1 MMAKKRILNGNIC
14 GAIVVALATVSNAFA
29 ANVVQ
34 RNTVS
39 NRVSTTRPTAA
50 AARMPT
56 MSVTTTATSSTST
69 TPAPETTAAPAA
81 TTTVT
86 ETPTPVV
93 ENKSNQF
100 GTGLTSK
107 SETII
112 DTAAANL
119 AELVRAQRA
128 ALDASG
134 AGVPTATQTMN
145 TTGTGENIC
154 DTALRECMIQ
164 RCGTGFTKCVSD
176 TDTTFFDKM
185 DTCRR
190 TTNCTGREYQLFS
203 TEIKADRDFNAKL
216 ANYNATIDCGNNYDK
231 CIIEQCGPTY
241 SKCIGKS
248 AGDTAIAKCDSIA
261 KSCTQY
267 DSGLA
272 MRTMGVFAD
281 VRQTAERQIAA
292 DEKTLYA
299 LRDQMRALCGR
310 LGAMFDERSLDCVY
324 TVNFYAGDNTLFA
337 SKKAYAGGTFDCTQN
352 WFGIDVTTFREN
364 AFRET
369 RAQTAASSA
378 MLGSG
383 VGQAVGAITS
393 GAIDRA
399 VARHTADRALNN
411 AIKECMETHNMT
423 EAECRAK
430 TGSESQNPSTTTNG
444 SAVKLPAD
452 IGETLKDIPKKQ
464 DQEIN
469 DMVIEDPDITD
480 VSLDPLENNLT
491 VDPHQPNANEEEE
504 KPSDDNKTISVD
516 NTNAQTSW
524 NIPIIKVSGADS
536 VKYSLDE
543 LNQNTKSYLAQFF
556 RPDISD
562 DTTNKIKDF
571 IAASTKEDPNSFLE
585 TISVFNAN
593 RVEITLYRP
602 SLDTTA
608 SSNQTVTNQQKNDTF
623 CNAINQSILGGASST
638 YKITSASDIDYS
650 KFGCTFTIY
659 KA

>member
-14 GAIVVALATVSNAFA
+14 GAMVIILATVSNAFA

-39 NRVSTTRPTAA
+39 NRVSASRPTAA

-56 MSVTTTATSSTST
+56 MSVTTTATSTSATPETSAPAQTET
-69 TPAPETTAAPAA
+69 TPTTETTA
-81 TTTVT
+81 
-86 ETPTPVV
+86 PVI
-93 ENKSNQF
+93 ENKSDAF

-203 TEIKADRDFNAKL
+203 VEIKADRDFNAKL

-248 AGDTAIAKCDSIA
+248 AGDTAIAKCENIA

-292 DEKTLYA
+292 DEKTLYV

-383 VGQAVGAITS
+383 VGMAVGAITS

-399 VARHTADRALNN
+399 VARFNADNALDN
-411 AIKECMETHNMT
+411 AIKECLETYGENAPECQKQISERAESSKQGNIGDKLGDVTKVVDDMKSKVESAQQQATSGNDDGAVTPPVATPESPAPAATEESAADDDEVTMSAPVNIDKAQIDNEKTENMYNAILMSSDPIFNIKHNV
-423 EAECRAK
+423 EVDVDKKYADAIKSFAK
-430 TGSESQNPSTTTNG
+430 DEHWKDSEQQ
-444 SAVKLPAD
+444 AQIHK
-452 IGETLKDIPKKQ
+452 
-464 DQEIN
+464 
-469 DMVIEDPDITD
+469 
-480 VSLDPLENNLT
+480 
-491 VDPHQPNANEEEE
+491 
-504 KPSDDNKTISVD
+504 
-516 NTNAQTSW
+516 NTNAKTVEISFYNNDW
-524 NIPIIKVSGADS
+524 TINTDLHNKWLESGS
-536 VKYSLDE
+536 
-543 LNQNTKSYLAQFF
+543 
-556 RPDISD
+556 
-562 DTTNKIKDF
+562 TTN
-571 IAASTKEDPNSFLE
+571 SNVYPNDAMFTVCPNLE
-585 TISVFNAN
+585 KQYCNGLEGCSISYTGRHIGTGEYYYYGCYISV
-593 RVEITLYRP
+593 P
-602 SLDTTA
+602 
-608 SSNQTVTNQQKNDTF
+608 
-623 CNAINQSILGGASST
+623 
-638 YKITSASDIDYS
+638 YS
-650 KFGCTFTIY
+650 K
-659 KA
+659 